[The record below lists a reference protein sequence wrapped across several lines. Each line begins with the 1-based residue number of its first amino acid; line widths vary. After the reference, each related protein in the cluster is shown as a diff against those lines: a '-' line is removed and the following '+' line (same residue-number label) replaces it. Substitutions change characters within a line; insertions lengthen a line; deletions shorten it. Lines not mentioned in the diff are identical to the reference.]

1 MIVRGGVVTG
11 VAVVVADLLAE
22 LLRNQTK
29 LKMDLQGER
38 PGRLEL
44 LRRALLVLRGMPVL
58 NSVAT
63 ICGKTQRDRK
73 IRINSVSRYIFGIVK
88 SRSRQEL
95 LVHFATYLTP
105 LTKDLP
111 THLGRERYRGQDSAG
126 LDRCN
131 ISTVGGNGGR

>member
-22 LLRNQTK
+22 LLRNQAK

-63 ICGKTQRDRK
+63 ICGKKQKDRK
-73 IRINSVSRYIFGIVK
+73 IRINSVSHYVFYA
-88 SRSRQEL
+88 EL
-95 LVHFATYLTP
+95 FVHFATYLTL
-105 LTKDLP
+105 LTKDLS